1 MEQEAQ
7 NLEAS
12 EEGKRKLQREME
24 NLNQRLEE
32 KASAY
37 DKLEK
42 TKVRLQRELEDM
54 LVSQDHL
61 RQVVQELERK
71 QKKFDQV
78 HRTLFTGMNEC
89 HGGVFLTGQP
99 RVVCVCVD
107 ANRGEKHFSSLW

>member
-1 MEQEAQ
+1 MEQESLH
-7 NLEAS
+7 LETT

-24 NLNQRLEE
+24 NLNQCLEE
-32 KASAY
+32 KSSAY

-54 LVSQDHL
+54 LVGHDNL

-78 HRTLFTGMNEC
+78 WNMNCNEC
-89 HGGVFLTGQP
+89 YGAV
-99 RVVCVCVD
+99 
-107 ANRGEKHFSSLW
+107 SSD